1 MPPACDQV
9 AVAREA
15 AEAREREQGGGSP
28 SLTQL
33 LSLAPETLRAWLRSS
48 LAVRGGAEAEEA
60 AEASAARAAAAEA
73 AAEAEAE
80 EEEEEEEAEAEEEG
94 EGMAIE
100 AGGEAEG
107 EAAAAAASNLLL
119 RAR

>member
-80 EEEEEEEAEAEEEG
+80 EEEDEEAEEE
-94 EGMAIE
+94 EGIATE

>member
-60 AEASAARAAAAEA
+60 AEAEAEAEA

-80 EEEEEEEAEAEEEG
+80 EAEEEERGEEAALQLKPCS
-94 EGMAIE
+94 AK
-100 AGGEAEG
+100 
-107 EAAAAAASNLLL
+107 AATPGSAV
-119 RAR
+119 RVMT

>member
-1 MPPACDQV
+1 MPPACGQV

-73 AAEAEAE
+73 AAEGEAE
-80 EEEEEEEAEAEEEG
+80 EEEDEEAEEE
-94 EGMAIE
+94 EGIATG